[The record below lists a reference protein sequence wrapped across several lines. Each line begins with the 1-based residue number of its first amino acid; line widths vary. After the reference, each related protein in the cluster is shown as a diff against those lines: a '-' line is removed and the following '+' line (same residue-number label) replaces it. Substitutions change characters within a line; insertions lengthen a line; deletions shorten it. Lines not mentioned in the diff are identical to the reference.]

1 LEEAIGVER
10 AGGEIK
16 MAMLDEKKKLLQCK
30 IVYYGPGKGGKTTNL
45 QYVHRALKSRIKSE
59 LLSIKTSGDRTLF
72 FDFLPVGIGKIGDYD
87 VMLQVY
93 TVPGQIKYNATRKLV
108 LRGVDGIVFVA
119 DSLVAR
125 RVSNVQSLE
134 NLGENLA
141 DYGKTIYKVPIV
153 LQYNKRDLEAHGV
166 SLLPIDVM
174 EADLNKELK
183 TASFPASAIQGG
195 NVMNTLKTILKLTI
209 KHVHDY
215 LALKT

>member
-1 LEEAIGVER
+1 LPVER
-10 AGGEIK
+10 ADGETE

-45 QYVHRALKSRIKSE
+45 QYVHKALKSKIKSE

-119 DSLVAR
+119 DSLVER

-134 NLGENLA
+134 NLEENLA
-141 DYGKTIYKVPIV
+141 DYGKSIYKIPII

-166 SLLPIDVM
+166 SLLPTDVM
-174 EADLNKELK
+174 EADLNKTLK
-183 TASFPASAIQGG
+183 TMSFPASAIEGA

-209 KHVHDY
+209 KHVHSY
-215 LALKT
+215 LGLQT

>member
-1 LEEAIGVER
+1 
-10 AGGEIK
+10 

-45 QYVHRALKSRIKSE
+45 QYVHKSLKSKVKSE

-119 DSLVAR
+119 DSLVER

-134 NLGENLA
+134 NLEENLA
-141 DYGKTIYKVPIV
+141 DYGKTMYKIPII

-174 EADLNKELK
+174 EADLNKALK
-183 TASFPASAIQGG
+183 TTSFPASAIEGA

-209 KHVHDY
+209 KHVHGY
-215 LALKT
+215 LGLKT